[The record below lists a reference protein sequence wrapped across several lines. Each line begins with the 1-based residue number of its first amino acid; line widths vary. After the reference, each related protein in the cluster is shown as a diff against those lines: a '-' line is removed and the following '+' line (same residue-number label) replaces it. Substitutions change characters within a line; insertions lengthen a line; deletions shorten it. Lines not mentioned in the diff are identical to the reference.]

1 LGRGRAPAVS
11 DAVRLRA
18 VISILL
24 FGYLSDHIGRKNLS
38 MIGAASTGIRALV
51 SARRDVMMMGYTGG
65 DISGEYQSR

>member
-1 LGRGRAPAVS
+1 
-11 DAVRLRA
+11 